1 MRIIRN
7 LLRALREGS
16 GPSLE
21 ETTVKPLNT
30 LESLDA
36 CLSASKARPLFIF
49 KHSTACPISAAAYRE
64 VTEYATGT
72 GAEDPDVYLVKVIED
87 RPVSNKIA
95 EVLGVA
101 HKSPQVILVRDGQC
115 AWTASHHGIRT
126 ERMREAVDAR

>member
-7 LLRALREGS
+7 ILRALREGP

-21 ETTVKPLNT
+21 EANMKPLNT

-36 CLSASKARPLFIF
+36 CMSASSERPLFIF
-49 KHSTACPISAAAYRE
+49 KHSTACPISAAAYRD
-64 VTEYATGT
+64 VAEYATAAGP
-72 GAEDPDVYLVKVIED
+72 EDPEVYLVKVIEE

-95 EVLGVA
+95 DVLGVV
-101 HKSPQVILVRDGQC
+101 HKSPQVILVRDGKC

-126 ERMREAVDAR
+126 ERMREAADSR